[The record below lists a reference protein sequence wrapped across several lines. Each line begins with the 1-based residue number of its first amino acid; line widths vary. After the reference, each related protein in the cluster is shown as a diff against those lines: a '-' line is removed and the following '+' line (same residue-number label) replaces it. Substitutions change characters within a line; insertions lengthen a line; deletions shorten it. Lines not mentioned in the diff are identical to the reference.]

1 MMTPRL
7 FSKLFSRCIEFS
19 FCALLSTYT
28 ATDEQTPPCGSCI
41 MNMMPMR
48 LEKLRQADLN
58 LLITFAAIAEEKS
71 ITAAATRLLLSQP
84 AVSRALQRARAMF
97 EDDLLIRSP
106 NGFELTLRGR
116 KILDELEG
124 LLPRMEN
131 LVAPALFDPMREK
144 SHFRISGPDNV
155 CTVVLP
161 RLCRQ
166 YANGRYQVQ
175 FEFLQWQS
183 GIAEL
188 VEHGQVDLVLHIDDG
203 LLPSHFQS
211 ERLYREDWICAVAR
225 GSRFGDRLS
234 LKQYLAAS
242 HVVVSTLAGVQ
253 TIPDKQ
259 LAAVGAKRSS
269 CIRVPYFGVALQC
282 LPGTQL
288 VLTLTSGLTSVA
300 KGDRKL
306 RLVRAPQ
313 ELHAFHFLMAW
324 HPRLNTDPRHVWLR
338 EAMRSII

>member
-41 MNMMPMR
+41 INMMSMR

-71 ITAAATRLLLSQP
+71 ITAAASRLLLSQP

-97 EDDLLIRSP
+97 EDDLLVRSP
-106 NGFELTLRGR
+106 NGFELTLQGR
-116 KILDELEG
+116 KILQELEG
-124 LLPRMEN
+124 LLPKMEN

-166 YANGRYQVQ
+166 YANGLYQVQ
-175 FEFLQWQS
+175 FEFLPWQS
-183 GIAEL
+183 GIPEL
-188 VEHGQVDLVLHIDDG
+188 VEHGQLDLVLRNDEG
-203 LLPSHFQS
+203 LLPSHFQL
-211 ERLYREDWICAVAR
+211 ERLYKEDWICAVAR
-225 GSRFGDRLS
+225 ESHFGDRLI

-242 HVVVSTLAGVQ
+242 HIVVS
-253 TIPDKQ
+253 
-259 LAAVGAKRSS
+259 
-269 CIRVPYFGVALQC
+269 PY
-282 LPGTQL
+282 
-288 VLTLTSGLTSVA
+288 
-300 KGDRKL
+300 
-306 RLVRAPQ
+306 
-313 ELHAFHFLMAW
+313 E
-324 HPRLNTDPRHVWLR
+324 
-338 EAMRSII
+338 